1 MNSENVNQQ
10 PIEVLCINNVELTL
24 LGTAHVSRASAD
36 AVAEMLESNEFD
48 TVAIELCQAR
58 YDSMVNPDSLAEMDL
73 FEVIKNKKASMVAA
87 SLALGAYQQRLA
99 EQFEVQPGQEMRVA
113 MDICQKKNLS
123 LALIDRN
130 IGITL
135 KRLYRNIPW
144 WRKLYVVSGLIASV
158 VTNEKVTEDEIE
170 KLKSGDM
177 LESTFAQFSDSAQDL
192 FKPLISERDR
202 YMAARLIQ
210 VTQEQGTKKVLAV
223 VGAGHLAGLKQ
234 TLLDGIDQPDKTL
247 HELDTLP
254 VGSSFTKYIPWVIVA
269 LVLSG
274 FAFGF
279 SKSTDLGWSLVF
291 DWILING
298 GLSALGAAIAGAHIL
313 TVLTAFLAAPLT
325 SLNPTIGAGIV
336 TAGME
341 VYLRKPTIK
350 DFENVRKDTAKLS
363 GWRSNRVARLILV
376 FLLST
381 LGSVLGTYIAGFQIF
396 DALSNVY

>member
-1 MNSENVNQQ
+1 MNSENVSNQ
-10 PIEVLCINNVELTL
+10 PSEVVTINDVEITL

-36 AVAEMLESNEFD
+36 AVAEMLESNQFD
-48 TVAIELCQAR
+48 AVAIELCQAR
-58 YDSMVNPDSLAEMDL
+58 YDSIVNPNALADMDL

-113 MDICQKKNLS
+113 IDISKEKDLH
-123 LALIDRN
+123 LELIDRN
-130 IGITL
+130 VGVTL
-135 KRLYRNIPW
+135 KRIYRNIPW
-144 WRKLYVVSGLIASV
+144 WRKLYVISGLIASV
-158 VTNEKVTEDEIE
+158 VTNEKVSEDEIE

-202 YMAARLIQ
+202 YMAAKLIHM
-210 VTQEQGTKKVLAV
+210 TQEQDNKNVLAV
-223 VGAGHLAGLKQ
+223 VGAGHLAGLKK
-234 TLLDGIDQPDKTL
+234 TLLDGIEQPVAAVQ
-247 HELDTLP
+247 ELEILP
-254 VGSSFTKYIPWVIVA
+254 AGSKISKYIPWVIVA
-269 LVLSG
+269 LILCG

-279 SKSTDLGWSLVF
+279 SKSSDLGWSLVVN
-291 DWILING
+291 WVLING

-313 TVLTAFLAAPLT
+313 TVITAFIAAPLT
-325 SLNPTIGAGIV
+325 SLNPTIGAGLV

-341 VYLRKPTIK
+341 IYLRKPTIK

-381 LGSVLGTYIAGFQIF
+381 LGSVFGTYIAGFQIF
-396 DALSNVY
+396 DALKGVY

>member
-1 MNSENVNQQ
+1 MNSKNVNLQ
-10 PIEVLCINNVELTL
+10 PTEVVTINGVEITL

-36 AVAEMLESNEFD
+36 AVTEMLESNEFD
-48 TVAIELCQAR
+48 AVAIELCQAR
-58 YDSMVNPDSLAEMDL
+58 YDSIVNPNALADMDL
-73 FEVIKNKKASMVAA
+73 FAVIKHKKASMVAA

-99 EQFEVQPGQEMRVA
+99 EQFKVQPGQEMRVA
-113 MDICQKKNLS
+113 IDISKQKDLH
-123 LALIDRN
+123 LELIDRN
-130 IGITL
+130 VGITL

-144 WRKLYVVSGLIASV
+144 WRKLYVISGLIASV
-158 VTNEKVTEDEIE
+158 ITNEKVTEDEIE
-170 KLKSGDM
+170 KLKSGDV

-202 YMAARLIQ
+202 YMAAKLIQ
-210 VTQEQGTKKVLAV
+210 MTRQKNSKKVLAV

-234 TLLDGIDQPDKTL
+234 TLLDGIEQPLKTVQ
-247 HELDTLP
+247 ELDTLP
-254 VGSSFTKYIPWVIVA
+254 VGSTLTKYIPWIIVA

-279 SKSTDLGWSLVF
+279 SKSTDLGWSLVL
-291 DWILING
+291 DWVLING
-298 GLSALGAAIAGAHIL
+298 GLSALGAALAGAHVL

-341 VYLRKPTIK
+341 IYLRKPTIK

-396 DALSNVY
+396 EALTGAY